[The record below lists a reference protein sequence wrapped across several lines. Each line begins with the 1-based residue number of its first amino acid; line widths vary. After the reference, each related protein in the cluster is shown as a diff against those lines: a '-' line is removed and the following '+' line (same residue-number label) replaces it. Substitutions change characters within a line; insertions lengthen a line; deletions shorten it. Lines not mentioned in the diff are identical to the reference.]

1 MQAFV
6 PNFHSFH
13 LQALLTVLSTQ
24 HTALFAA
31 FQAALYAI
39 ITMTN
44 DQQPANPAPI
54 DNNDALSDIS
64 EDSFTSIPGSPAA
77 HDDDAMGPAP
87 NKPIVCKW
95 ENCEQPQPSLNA
107 LVNHLHN
114 DHFGLRRAKYS
125 CEWEDCPRKGIH
137 QPSRFAL
144 VSHMRS
150 HTGEKPFYCSV
161 PECDRNFTRSDALSK
176 HLRTVHETEVFK
188 LSPRDPKAKSDRD
201 PIRDVKADFP
211 TQLKLAL
218 LGSGG
223 SSILD
228 ASIDDEDEEE
238 EESVASSRLYLKI
251 KQMDKNDRLTN
262 LLTTPLDP
270 DWSRPVGGGGLDKEL
285 WTADTVEEDLFGPTT
300 IETLKAGTPKPAAVA
315 GDPAAGAKTLG
326 QLKQVLESLKRRL
339 IWSLQKEN
347 ELTKRNDSLLK
358 AKYQAWVE
366 NEALLDQVLARDL
379 SLNAEEEDN
388 DGTDADSDGGS
399 ILLWPEATK
408 RKIKTAA
415 AEDDELPATKVQ
427 KVAAESL

>member
-1 MQAFV
+1 MTEDKQ
-6 PNFHSFH
+6 
-13 LQALLTVLSTQ
+13 TVIPD
-24 HTALFAA
+24 AA
-31 FQAALYAI
+31 
-39 ITMTN
+39 
-44 DQQPANPAPI
+44 
-54 DNNDALSDIS
+54 DNEDALSDIS

-77 HDDDAMGPAP
+77 HDDEAAGPAA

-95 ENCEQPQPSLNA
+95 EHCDQVQPSLNA

-188 LSPRDPKAKSDRD
+188 LTPRDNKVKSDRD
-201 PIRDVKADFP
+201 PIRDAKPDYP

-218 LGSGG
+218 LENGS

-228 ASIDDEDEEE
+228 VSLNDGEEE
-238 EESVASSRLYLKI
+238 EEDESASSSRLYLKI
-251 KQMDKNDRLTN
+251 KQMEKNDRLTN

-270 DWSRPVGGGGLDKEL
+270 DWSRPVGGGGLEKTCWES
-285 WTADTVEEDLFGPTT
+285 DTVDEELFGPTT
-300 IETLKAGTPKPAAVA
+300 VETLKAGQPIVGAASA
-315 GDPAAGAKTLG
+315 RGLTTSGATLG

-358 AKYQAWVE
+358 AKYKMWVE

-379 SLNAEEEDN
+379 GVCDDNTGEGDIEAE
-388 DGTDADSDGGS
+388 S
-399 ILLWPEATK
+399 ILLWPEPTK
-408 RKIKTAA
+408 RKIQANVVDSS
-415 AEDDELPATKVQ
+415 EEPASKAQ
-427 KVAAESL
+427 KVVVESL

>member
-1 MQAFV
+1 
-6 PNFHSFH
+6 
-13 LQALLTVLSTQ
+13 
-24 HTALFAA
+24 
-31 FQAALYAI
+31 
-39 ITMTN
+39 MTD
-44 DQQPANPAPI
+44 DQQPTNPVPI
-54 DNNDALSDIS
+54 DNTDALSDIS

-77 HDDDAMGPAP
+77 HEDDATGPAP
-87 NKPIVCKW
+87 NRPIVCKW
-95 ENCEQPQPSLNA
+95 EHCEQVQPSLNA

-201 PIRDVKADFP
+201 PIRDAKPDFP

-238 EESVASSRLYLKI
+238 EEKDESVASSRLYLKI
-251 KQMDKNDRLTN
+251 KQMEKNDRLTN

-270 DWSRPVGGGGLDKEL
+270 DWSRPVGGGGLDKDL
-285 WTADTVEEDLFGPTT
+285 WAADTVEEELFGPTT
-300 IETLKAGTPKPAAVA
+300 IEILKAGQPTSAV
-315 GDPAAGAKTLG
+315 GDSAAGGKTLG

-379 SLNAEEEDN
+379 GLNEKEEEN
-388 DGTDADSDGGS
+388 DGTDADTDGES
-399 ILLWPEATK
+399 ILLWPEPTK
-408 RKIKTAA
+408 RKIRPTD
-415 AEDDELPATKVQ
+415 DDELPATKVQ
-427 KVAAESL
+427 KVAAESV